1 MYHFSRWKYW
11 LVIIVVVTGTVLALP
26 NVFGEGP
33 ALQLSR
39 NDRAAMDQAA
49 QQRVLGVLEAQKI
62 TPEVS
67 YLQKDR
73 LVLRFADPQQQAAA
87 RDAVIKGTSG
97 DYLVAL
103 SSVTRMPEWMRHV
116 PFLKPMSLGLD
127 LRGGVH
133 FVYEVDIQGALTQTV
148 ERMERDVRTTL
159 RDKRI
164 PYGAVT
170 SGKDNSGKDNS
181 RNDYVRVVLRNA
193 SDLQAAL
200 DALKAP
206 DGSLVLTS
214 GEGADGTY
222 VEMHMTPAEIKRR
235 QDVAIEQN
243 ITTLRNRVD
252 ALGIAEPIVTRQAS
266 NRIVVQL
273 PGVQDPNEAIRVLG
287 ATATLE
293 FRLVDESNNPYEAES
308 SKRIPIGSKLYK
320 ERNGRPIL
328 AKRDVIAT
336 GEQLTDATSSFQEG
350 QPQVNVKLD
359 ARGGQSMLNAT
370 KDNVGKRMAV
380 VYISKKQLAE
390 GEQCK
395 GVRSGAICTEEEVIS
410 AATIQSVL
418 SSSFRITGLQA
429 NEARELALL
438 LRSGALAAP
447 QTIVEQRS
455 VGPSLG
461 ADNIKRGWHAMAV
474 GLVLTFIF
482 MAIYYRAFGWIA
494 NLVLAANLV
503 LTVGLLS
510 LFQASLSLPGIAAV
524 VFHLGIAVDANILI
538 YERIREELR
547 SGNSPLAAINAGF
560 DKAFA
565 TIADSNVTTLI
576 AGVVLFAFGT
586 GTIRSFAIVMTLG
599 IATSLF
605 TSVVGSRALVHWI
618 WGRRTRLAHLSI

>member
-1 MYHFSRWKYW
+1 MYQFSRWKYW
-11 LVIIVVVTGTVLALP
+11 LVIMVVVVGTLFALP
-26 NVFGEGP
+26 NVFGTAP

-39 NDRAAMDQAA
+39 NDRAAMDEAGQK
-49 QQRVLGVLEAQKI
+49 RVVGVLEAQKVA
-62 TPEVS
+62 PEVS
-67 YLQKDR
+67 YLEKDR

-87 RDAVIKGTSG
+87 REAIIKGTSG

-103 SSVTRMPEWMRHV
+103 SDVPRTPNWMRRV
-116 PFLKPMSLGLD
+116 GLKPMSLGLD

-133 FVYEVDIQGALTQTV
+133 FVYEVDIKGALVQAA
-148 ERMERDVRTTL
+148 ERMERDVRTSL

-164 PYGAVT
+164 PYAAVT
-170 SGKDNSGKDNS
+170 TGKDSDTAGRDF
-181 RNDYVRVVLRNA
+181 VRVVLRNA
-193 SDLQAAL
+193 SDLPAAM

-206 DGSLVLTS
+206 DGSLQVTS
-214 GEGADGTY
+214 GEAADGSY
-222 VEMHMTPAEIKRR
+222 VEMRMTPAELKRR

-252 ALGIAEPIVTRQAS
+252 ELGIAEPIVTRQAS

-293 FRLVDESNNPYEAES
+293 FRLVDETNNPYEAES
-308 SKRIPIGSKLYK
+308 NKRIPIGSKLYK

-328 AKRDVIAT
+328 LKRDVIAT
-336 GEQLTDATSSFQEG
+336 GEQLTDASSSFQEG

-380 VYISKKQLAE
+380 VYIAKKQLAE

-395 GVRSGAICTEEEVIS
+395 GARSGSICTEEDVIS

-429 NEARELALL
+429 TEARELALL

-474 GLVLTFIF
+474 GLVLTFAF
-482 MAIYYRAFGWIA
+482 MAMYYRAFGWIA
-494 NLVLAANLV
+494 NGVLAANLV

-510 LFQASLSLPGIAAV
+510 LLQASLSLPGIAAV

-547 SGNSPLAAINAGF
+547 AGNSPLAAINAGF
-560 DKAFA
+560 EKAFA

-599 IATSLF
+599 ILTSLF

-618 WGRRTRLAHLSI
+618 WGRRTRLAHLPI